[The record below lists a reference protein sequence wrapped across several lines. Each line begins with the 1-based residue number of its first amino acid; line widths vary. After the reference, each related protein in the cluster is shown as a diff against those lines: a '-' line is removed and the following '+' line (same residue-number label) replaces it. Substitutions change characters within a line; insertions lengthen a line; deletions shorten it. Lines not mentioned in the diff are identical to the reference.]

1 MKIKIIVTVVLIS
14 ASIASAF
21 YPLKYRFAD
30 REIPPLPEY
39 RSYENLMGDELPE
52 EIRNLASEHSSIGY
66 IIPVDKVEGD
76 SEVPEYFKDDIN
88 IALAAYPEWKLLVS
102 AAEREAMIARFD
114 ETVEK
119 WGGMMSGRDFR
130 DHLTIQKKVAIDTKY
145 IAKVKIFD
153 IEGPSGDDRKIIL
166 TINDEKTG
174 TEVFAFPITFADP
187 STVSG
192 WKESQEEQKQ
202 YLKRLEKGSQISLIA
217 LAAEGS
223 ILLLFYLVVMML
235 SVLKTV
241 AESKRKRA
249 ALAQIEMR
257 EDLVNNG
264 HYRAALEL
272 ADTYLEFFTEDV
284 EIKAFRQRLIVFTG
298 GEPKKAEEA
307 YVEAKKIKAFLENT
321 RTGTPVVPLSAE
333 EHNNISTLL
342 PYNQTLKSSYEEV
355 LKLEDDRNKEENFKS
370 ELASAKSS
378 YNSGTISECLE
389 KLSNLA
395 LDFPD
400 NREIWNLKTTAD
412 GKREEAERRLE
423 SLKQKL
429 AGGGIKETLEGL
441 DAILNDYRDF
451 KEALEIRNKLRE
463 GWTHDSFRL
472 RADDNSRNIV
482 CIFKKDVEIGRED
495 ENVHPDIKLDNNRI
509 SRPHL
514 RLSII
519 DDKVG
524 IEDLGSSGGTFI
536 NGERIESSSIKD
548 GDLLTLAKV
557 IDFEVEIKRKD
568 GSQFVI
574 LKKGSN
580 FYLISPKKIYFHPDL
595 EKELVLIVHEKGAT
609 VICSSGKTWIVER
622 NLQVTIGS
630 VRYIVEEL

>member
-1 MKIKIIVTVVLIS
+1 
-14 ASIASAF
+14 
-21 YPLKYRFAD
+21 
-30 REIPPLPEY
+30 
-39 RSYENLMGDELPE
+39 
-52 EIRNLASEHSSIGY
+52 
-66 IIPVDKVEGD
+66 
-76 SEVPEYFKDDIN
+76 
-88 IALAAYPEWKLLVS
+88 
-102 AAEREAMIARFD
+102 
-114 ETVEK
+114 
-119 WGGMMSGRDFR
+119 
-130 DHLTIQKKVAIDTKY
+130 
-145 IAKVKIFD
+145 
-153 IEGPSGDDRKIIL
+153 
-166 TINDEKTG
+166 
-174 TEVFAFPITFADP
+174 
-187 STVSG
+187 
-192 WKESQEEQKQ
+192 
-202 YLKRLEKGSQISLIA
+202 
-217 LAAEGS
+217 
-223 ILLLFYLVVMML
+223 
-235 SVLKTV
+235 
-241 AESKRKRA
+241 
-249 ALAQIEMR
+249 MR

-284 EIKAFRQRLIVFTG
+284 AIKAFRQRLIVFTG

-307 YVEAKKIKAFLENT
+307 YVEAKKIKTFLGNA
-321 RTGTPVVPLSAE
+321 RTGAPVVPLSTE

-342 PYNQTLKSSYEEV
+342 PYNQALKSSYEEV
-355 LKLEDDRNKEENFKS
+355 LKLEDDRNKQESFKS
-370 ELASAKSS
+370 ELASVKAS
-378 YNSGTISECLE
+378 YNNGTISECLE
-389 KLSNLA
+389 KLSKLA

-400 NREIWNLKTTAD
+400 NREIWNLKTEAD
-412 GKREEAERRLE
+412 RKREEAERRLE

-429 AGGGIKETLEGL
+429 VRGGIRETLEGL

-451 KEALEIRNKLRE
+451 KEALEIRKKLRE

-472 RADDNSRNIV
+472 RVDDSSRNIV

-519 DDKVG
+519 GDKVG

-557 IDFEVEIKRKD
+557 IDFEVEIKGKA

-580 FYLISPKKIYFHPDL
+580 FYLISPKKIYFHPDP
-595 EKELVLIVHEKGAT
+595 EKEPVLIVHEKGAT

-622 NLQVTIGS
+622 NLEVTLGS